1 MRRTVPILIASLSGF
16 VLVLAFF
23 SPQTKSWSEAAVNWF
38 NVLAAI
44 AFILGAGS
52 LLKVQLAK
60 ISARSPGWGYAAITL
75 ASFLVTLAV
84 GLLKVGTVPSDKFPQ
99 HAWTGDYEAPQAA
112 FGWLYLYVMSPLT
125 ATMFALLAFYVASA
139 AFRAFRA
146 KNLAAILLLSA
157 AFLVLLGRTAAAGF
171 LTGWLPEPLVALRLD
186 NLVDTMLMYVG
197 TPGSRAI
204 VIGIALGVAA
214 TSLRV
219 LLGLERPYLGSS
231 GGGGS

>member
-60 ISARSPGWGYAAITL
+60 ISARRPGWGYAAITL

-84 GLLKVGTVPSDKFPQ
+84 GLLKVGTVPSDRFPQ

-171 LTGWLPEPLVALRLD
+171 RRHHADLRRHPGQPGHRDRHRPRRRRDLAPRAARPRAALSRKLGRRRELT
-186 NLVDTMLMYVG
+186 
-197 TPGSRAI
+197 
-204 VIGIALGVAA
+204 
-214 TSLRV
+214 
-219 LLGLERPYLGSS
+219 
-231 GGGGS
+231 